1 MQSDSKPHEDMAGKK
16 NNKKAEEKSPEV
28 LLLEARIREFELQNL
43 VLNTLIYVAEKNGIE
58 IR

>member
-1 MQSDSKPHEDMAGKK
+1 MAGKK